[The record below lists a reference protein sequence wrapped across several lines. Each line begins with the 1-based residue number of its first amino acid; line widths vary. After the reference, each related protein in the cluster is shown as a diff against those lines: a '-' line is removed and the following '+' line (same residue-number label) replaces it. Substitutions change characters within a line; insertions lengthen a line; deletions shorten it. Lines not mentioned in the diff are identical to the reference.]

1 MLLRAI
7 LTLALSLAA
16 WHGLEAPARAAEA
29 SEVTYLGRFR
39 FQPRAAVLMLP
50 VSGPLASLA
59 WDERPR
65 MPAQYVDYLEVPG
78 LGSAPAKLR
87 GGLVRSL
94 NPRHRLV
101 RRILVA
107 QNRPGVV
114 RIAVRGQRAIRLVPD
129 YTRRD
134 GQWYLRVRILPYRGR

>member
-1 MLLRAI
+1 MLKRAI
-7 LTLALSLAA
+7 STLALALVATAA
-16 WHGLEAPARAAEA
+16 LSAPALAD
-29 SEVTYLGRFR
+29 SDVTYVGRFR
-39 FQPRAAVLMLP
+39 FQPRATTIVLP
-50 VSGPLASLA
+50 ISGPLASLA

-65 MPAQYVDYLEVPG
+65 MPAQRVDYLEIPG
-78 LGSAPAKLR
+78 LGTTTARLQ

-114 RIAVRGQRAIRLVPD
+114 RVAVRGSRPVRLIPE
-129 YTRRD
+129 YARD
-134 GQWYLRVRILPYRGR
+134 GGRWYLRIRVVPYRR